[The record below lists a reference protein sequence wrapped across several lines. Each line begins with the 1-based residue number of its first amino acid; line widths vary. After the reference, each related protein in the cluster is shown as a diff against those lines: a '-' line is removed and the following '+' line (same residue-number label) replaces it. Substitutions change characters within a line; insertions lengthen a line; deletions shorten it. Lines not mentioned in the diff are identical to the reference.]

1 MSYNVQPLRTNEEIQ
16 DFQFWLRRTS
26 NPERDSFLFLFGIN
40 NGLRMSDII
49 GLKVGDIRG
58 KSKPI
63 IVEHKTGKR
72 KPIFIDNLREE
83 ILLYTEGKEENDWL
97 FPSRQQGRHI
107 TRDRVYQIYA
117 DIAEKLGRDDIGTH
131 TLRKT
136 FGITTTR
143 KLETLLP

>member
-1 MSYNVQPLRTNEEIQ
+1 M
-16 DFQFWLRRTS
+16 
-26 NPERDSFLFLFGIN
+26 
-40 NGLRMSDII
+40 
-49 GLKVGDIRG
+49 
-58 KSKPI
+58 
-63 IVEHKTGKR
+63 
-72 KPIFIDNLREE
+72 REE

-136 FGITTTR
+136 FGYHYYKKTRDIATLMFIFNHSSQAITKRYIGITEDEIGASLR
-143 KLETLLP
+143 GFKLGV